1 MGLAQHS
8 QALPEP
14 GDYSGQYD
22 PNSSQGG
29 RRVPGS
35 QASVA
40 QAESDINPAS
50 LAPTWREEK
59 QGCLRPAAGS
69 DLGHWNGG
77 HQEAEW
83 QAAQRY
89 KKEGRKLDAGRGKR
103 QPRVWLRTDQGSGRR
118 QRTDRRGRAC
128 PLSRSRASV
137 DRLPG
142 QMPQG
147 SAPLRVARALQ
158 GQLGVYSKSV

>member
-59 QGCLRPAAGS
+59 EGCPRPAAGS
-69 DLGHWNGG
+69 DLGQWNGR

-83 QAAQRY
+83 
-89 KKEGRKLDAGRGKR
+89 
-103 QPRVWLRTDQGSGRR
+103 
-118 QRTDRRGRAC
+118 
-128 PLSRSRASV
+128 
-137 DRLPG
+137 
-142 QMPQG
+142 
-147 SAPLRVARALQ
+147 
-158 GQLGVYSKSV
+158 